1 MILKHTIVDLI
12 KQEAT
17 LKFSDITTFSKMK
30 YISDEPLDEEHFQ
43 LEIVY
48 QNSRRTRLVCSESEY
63 KKFKEGY
70 DRYVEWLEQNPSLEQ
85 SRIDMSMLDRIIKE
99 NVRHI
104 TESALEVNN
113 QIQEGLVAI
122 NEKMTNKIL
131 EHDKLLST
139 KAESKMK
146 EIDDQLSKIKVAMGS
161 IERVADLMNNF
172 VPETAQSRMED
183 DKDEKESIIDE
194 VSNM

>member
-194 VSNM
+194 VSTM

>member
-146 EIDDQLSKIKVAMGS
+146 EIDNQLSKIKVAMGS
-161 IERVADLMNNF
+161 IERVAELMNNF

-183 DKDEKESIIDE
+183 DKDEKESIINE
-194 VSNM
+194 VSTM

>member
-63 KKFKEGY
+63 KKFKDGY

-99 NVRHI
+99 NVKHI

-113 QIQEGLVAI
+113 QIQEGLVEI

-161 IERVADLMNNF
+161 IERVAELMNNF
-172 VPETAQSRMED
+172 VPETAQSRIEE